1 MVDLFAT
8 NLNFQCQIYF
18 APFQAT
24 GCRNGCSPSELA
36 GPSDLC
42 FSSFQSDQE
51 SSKQGQ
57 TVSTIAAHSDRSSLV
72 SVVVPG
78 SAGGSNGTTSSATTE
93 RRFTPTASFPQVPSG
108 SPIASTSCLETVR
121 QFSRHEEFSR
131 EVARQ
136 LMSARKGST
145 CKVYQSK
152 WLVYR
157 SWCSVHG
164 HSISNPSLP
173 KIADFLLFLF
183 QDKHLSVSAIKGHRS
198 MSSFVFKSRLPEIA
212 SSYVIKDLI
221 RSFLIQRSRISQ
233 SVLSWDVNKV
243 LNALRASPFEPL
255 EQTTLRDL
263 TQKCLFLVSL
273 ATAKRVGEMQ
283 ALSSTVVKKGR
294 DLILSYIPHFIAK
307 TESIDNPIPRSFPLK
322 SLGGLMGELEEEEL
336 SICPVRCIKHYLK
349 RTESIQARTKT
360 LFISPRNGQRAISKC
375 YLSSL
380 GILFHGMGPC
390 AALKAS
396 DQGPIA

>member
-157 SWCSVHG
+157 S
-164 HSISNPSLP
+164 
-173 KIADFLLFLF
+173 
-183 QDKHLSVSAIKGHRS
+183 
-198 MSSFVFKSRLPEIA
+198 
-212 SSYVIKDLI
+212 
-221 RSFLIQRSRISQ
+221 
-233 SVLSWDVNKV
+233 
-243 LNALRASPFEPL
+243 
-255 EQTTLRDL
+255 
-263 TQKCLFLVSL
+263 
-273 ATAKRVGEMQ
+273 
-283 ALSSTVVKKGR
+283 
-294 DLILSYIPHFIAK
+294 
-307 TESIDNPIPRSFPLK
+307 
-322 SLGGLMGELEEEEL
+322 
-336 SICPVRCIKHYLK
+336 
-349 RTESIQARTKT
+349 
-360 LFISPRNGQRAISKC
+360 
-375 YLSSL
+375 
-380 GILFHGMGPC
+380 
-390 AALKAS
+390 
-396 DQGPIA
+396 